1 MVRHCIDEMP
11 LTTGNTLYGASIHA
25 DTNALL
31 NELTEAHRPLVVSHG
46 GVRVGTIPTNTCL
59 AVRAA
64 LLSGAD
70 VVKIDV
76 SSSVDNIF
84 YAFHDGFENEFLGV
98 DRNIQTMTAAE
109 IGDLTYH
116 WQSRPGHRRGVER
129 LTTLLAEFKGR
140 PFVFALDRSWW
151 RWPTLLRVLDGL
163 GMAGQL
169 LLKVPAWEHAAIDRL
184 RQHRTKYPV
193 LAICAT
199 LDEVRGLPIHDSE
212 VNVVGVELIAHDDD
226 YPWFDHEVMDQLRR
240 DHLLTWVNSETL
252 TTGIPLFAGY
262 DDEKAVAES
271 PSAAWSRIMD
281 LGVDAVQTELPWL
294 LYHLRSRRIHD

>member
-1 MVRHCIDEMP
+1 MTR
-11 LTTGNTLYGASIHA
+11 GNTLYGASVHA
-25 DTNALL
+25 ETNALL
-31 NELTEAHRPLVVSHG
+31 NDLAQAQRPLVVAHG
-46 GVRVGTIPTNTCL
+46 GVAVGSIPSNTTL

-70 VVKIDV
+70 AVKIDV

-84 YAFHDGFENEFLGV
+84 YAFHDGFESEFLGV

-109 IGDLTYH
+109 IGELTYH
-116 WQSRPGHRRGVER
+116 WKNRPGRRCGVER
-129 LTTLLAEFKGR
+129 LTNLLAEFKDR
-140 PFVFALDRSWW
+140 PFVFALVRSWW

-163 GMAGQL
+163 AMPGQL
-169 LLKVPAWEHAAIDRL
+169 LLKVPAWEFAAIDRL
-184 RQHRTKYPV
+184 RPHRTKYPV

-199 LDEVRGLPIHDSE
+199 LEEVQGLPIHDPE
-212 VNVVGVELIAHDDD
+212 VNIVGVELIAHDEE
-226 YPWFDHEVMDQLRR
+226 YPWFDREVLDGLRR

-262 DDEKAVAES
+262 DDEKAVGES

-281 LGVDAVQTELPWL
+281 LGIDAVQTELPWL
-294 LYHLRSRRIHD
+294 LYHLRSRRIRS